1 MNSETLHA
9 FGLLL
14 GSLQREP
21 SRTGKA
27 ALLAE
32 QMAPAIAECFD
43 AALDP
48 HKRYYVNRKLL
59 GVIPDCSDLVSED
72 TSLAPFLG
80 KLQSRQGTRESFAL
94 EFSRI
99 TAGWLKAAIDA
110 AWAIIDKDLEA
121 GVDVKTVNLVL
132 KKAGLPLIPEFSVA
146 LGEPYT
152 GEAVWEQ
159 GIWYASRKLDGIRC
173 VAICASGK
181 RPVFISRQG
190 NEFTGLVKLAGPVI
204 QLALRVS
211 EVLRMSDFVLDGE
224 LALHTAD
231 GSDDF
236 HAVQGALNRKNY
248 DVPNPMLYA
257 FDMLTLAE
265 FNSGTSTRLFSE
277 RIAEFPTLFP
287 DECEHLRRVKQK
299 LVTGPEVVESGMAVA
314 IAKGW
319 EGLILRRDAKYVGK
333 RSRDLYKVKE
343 AYDCELVVESVE
355 MGTKLIDGRVQ
366 NTLAAAF
373 VGYKG
378 GLVGVGSGWTDAQRL
393 YYFANPDELIG
404 AELTVAYTQESK
416 DKEGKC
422 SLRFPRVKA
431 VHGSA
436 RSM

>member
-1 MNSETLHA
+1 MDNETLHA

-21 SRTGKA
+21 SRTAKT
-27 ALLAE
+27 ALLTE
-32 QMAPAIAECFD
+32 QTTPAIAECFR

-48 HKRYYVNRKLL
+48 HRRYYVTRDLL
-59 GVIPDCSDLVSED
+59 GALPEATGDGSGDA
-72 TSLAPFLG
+72 SLAPFLE
-80 KLQSRQGTRESFAL
+80 KLQARQGTREAFAK
-94 EFSRI
+94 EMARI
-99 TAGWLKAAIDA
+99 TQTWSKVAVDA
-110 AWAIIDKDLEA
+110 AWAIIHKDLEA
-121 GVDVKTVNLVL
+121 GVDVKTVNPVL
-132 KKAGLPLIPEFSVA
+132 KKAGLSPIPEFSVA

-159 GIWYASRKLDGIRC
+159 GDWYASRKLDGIRC
-173 VAICASGK
+173 VAICAAGK

-190 NEFTGLVKLAGPVI
+190 NEFNGLVKLAGPVI
-204 QLALRVS
+204 QLALRVRD
-211 EVLRMSDFVLDGE
+211 VLRISDFVLDGE
-224 LALHTAD
+224 LALRTED

-257 FDMLTLAE
+257 FDLLTLDE
-265 FNSGTSTRLFSE
+265 FSSGTSTRLFSE
-277 RIAEFPTLFP
+277 RIAEFQTLLP

-314 IAKGW
+314 HDRGW
-319 EGLILRRDAKYVGK
+319 EGLILRKDAQYVGK

-343 AYDCELVVESVE
+343 SHDCELVVQSVE

-373 VGYKG
+373 VEYKG
-378 GLVGVGSGWTDAQRL
+378 HLVGVGSGWTDAQRL
-393 YYFANPDELIG
+393 HYFASPDELIG

-416 DKEGKC
+416 DKDGKP